1 MEFPAWLIFCGPVRI
16 GSPSRRR
23 RPLASNSH
31 YTFQIIFKVGSAPRA
46 NTERYLRQLT
56 AAVNLASQIYNFGRI
71 VSIFIDGWLWLE
83 LKSLAENG
91 HIFLL
96 NGPVDEEKESLFTRM
111 AIASMSD
118 KGPP

>member
-1 MEFPAWLIFCGPVRI
+1 MANILRSCPDRKSEPEEEEATCFKFALHL
-16 GSPSRRR
+16 SD
-23 RPLASNSH
+23 
-31 YTFQIIFKVGSAPRA
+31 YFKVGRAPRA

-56 AAVNLASQIYNFGRI
+56 AAVSVASQIYNFGRI